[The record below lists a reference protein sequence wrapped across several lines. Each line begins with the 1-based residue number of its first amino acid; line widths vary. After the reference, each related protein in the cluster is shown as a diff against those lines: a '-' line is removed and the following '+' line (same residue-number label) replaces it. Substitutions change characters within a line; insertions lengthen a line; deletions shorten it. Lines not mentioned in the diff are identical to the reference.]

1 MIFSTQSTNDIIGY
15 GEFVQK
21 MRFSITYAHRRQRKI
36 EHFHAAGRNF
46 FGFNIEYFNALH
58 RLLRLHYVTRERLSR
73 RGICPGKMS
82 DPGRSR
88 INSPKSQPYCNS
100 TSGFDFDQRTAL
112 SRHVILHRSAK
123 FYPNRTAHGRKMT
136 SCRFSRWWI
145 SAVLDFT
152 SPKMDSLKS
161 PCTTFRSSI
170 EITAL
175 NC

>member
-73 RGICPGKMS
+73 RGYVREKC
-82 DPGRSR
+82 R
-88 INSPKSQPYCNS
+88 ILAAAVSNHISNADLWRHKSSIRNDAISQLPR
-100 TSGFDFDQRTAL
+100 TKTIRKPPLAEAQTAL
-112 SRHVILHRSAK
+112 EKQTIK
-123 FYPNRTAHGRKMT
+123 YGKE
-136 SCRFSRWWI
+136 RFSIWRMEF
-145 SAVLDFT
+145 LT
-152 SPKMDSLKS
+152 
-161 PCTTFRSSI
+161 PCNVACGSVMTWH
-170 EITAL
+170 
-175 NC
+175 